1 MAFSFVYFSS
11 PVKFPTMNSSSPGY
25 VWRSSANGPFTSV
38 PTVALDGLLKRLPRC
53 PARDR
58 LQDQL
63 GRSGSSVGANY
74 AESGAAESAND
85 FIHKLSIAL
94 KEAEETD
101 FWLGCL
107 CLEHPEIPDAESL
120 RRENHEFVKILQRS
134 ITTARKRK

>member
-1 MAFSFVYFSS
+1 MESNEIRRETLDRMMRF
-11 PVKFPTMNSSSPGY
+11 
-25 VWRSSANGPFTSV
+25 
-38 PTVALDGLLKRLPRC
+38 TVALDDLLKRLPHC

-74 AESGAAESAND
+74 AESGAAESSND

-134 ITTARKRK
+134 ITTARKRR

>member
-1 MAFSFVYFSS
+1 MEKTLLIIKPCAVQRGLAGE
-11 PVKFPTMNSSSPGY
+11 VEIRERTLTRMMKFT
-25 VWRSSANGPFTSV
+25 AN
-38 PTVALDGLLKRLPRC
+38 LDALLKKLPAC
-53 PARDR
+53 LTKDK

-74 AESGAAESAND
+74 AESRAAESTRD

-107 CLEHPEIPDAESL
+107 IAEYPQIAEAETL
-120 RRENHEFVKILQRS
+120 RRENHEFVKILQSS
-134 ITTARKRK
+134 ISTAKRNLQS

>member
-1 MAFSFVYFSS
+1 MDVLQFRKNTLERMI
-11 PVKFPTMNSSSPGY
+11 KFT
-25 VWRSSANGPFTSV
+25 AE
-38 PTVALDGLLKRLPRC
+38 LDRLLKSIPPCL
-53 PARDR
+53 AKNK

-74 AESGAAESAND
+74 AESGAAESAKD

-107 CLEHPEIPDAESL
+107 CAEFPDIAAAETL
-120 RRENHEFVKILQRS
+120 RNENHEFVKIIQRS
-134 ITTARKRK
+134 ISTARKNIQN

>member
-1 MAFSFVYFSS
+1 MD
-11 PVKFPTMNSSSPGY
+11 
-25 VWRSSANGPFTSV
+25 NGV
-38 PTVALDGLLKRLPRC
+38 DIREAILKRMMRFTADLDALLRKLPAC
-53 PARDR
+53 SAKDR

-74 AESGAAESAND
+74 AESRAAESTKD

-107 CLEHPEIPDAESL
+107 IVEYPQFPEAELL
-120 RRENHEFVKILQRS
+120 RRENHEFVKILQGS
-134 ITTARKRK
+134 ITTAKRNLQS

>member
-1 MAFSFVYFSS
+1 MDGIEIRQQILTRMMRF
-11 PVKFPTMNSSSPGY
+11 T
-25 VWRSSANGPFTSV
+25 AN
-38 PTVALDGLLKRLPRC
+38 LDALLKKLPAC
-53 PARDR
+53 LAKDK

-74 AESGAAESAND
+74 AESRAAESTKD

-107 CLEHPEIPDAESL
+107 IMEYPQFAEAEVL
-120 RRENHEFVKILQRS
+120 RRENHEFVKILQSS
-134 ITTARKRK
+134 ISTAKKNQAS

>member
-1 MAFSFVYFSS
+1 MGNEVDIREAI
-11 PVKFPTMNSSSPGY
+11 
-25 VWRSSANGPFTSV
+25 
-38 PTVALDGLLKRLPRC
+38 LKRMMQFTANLDALLNKLPAC
-53 PARDR
+53 LAKDK

-74 AESGAAESAND
+74 AESRAAESTKD

-107 CLEHPEIPDAESL
+107 IMEYPQFSEAELL
-120 RRENHEFVKILQRS
+120 RRENHEFVKILQGS
-134 ITTARKRK
+134 ITTAKRNSQS

>member
-1 MAFSFVYFSS
+1 M
-11 PVKFPTMNSSSPGY
+11 G
-25 VWRSSANGPFTSV
+25 NGV
-38 PTVALDGLLKRLPRC
+38 DIREAILKRMMQFTANLDALLNKLPAC
-53 PARDR
+53 LAKDK

-74 AESGAAESAND
+74 AESRAAESTKD

-107 CLEHPEIPDAESL
+107 IMEYPQFSEAELL
-120 RRENHEFVKILQRS
+120 RRENHEFVKILQSS
-134 ITTARKRK
+134 ISTAKRNLQS

>member
-1 MAFSFVYFSS
+1 M
-11 PVKFPTMNSSSPGY
+11 G
-25 VWRSSANGPFTSV
+25 NGV
-38 PTVALDGLLKRLPRC
+38 DIREAILKRMMQFTANLDALLNKLPAC
-53 PARDR
+53 LAKDK

-74 AESGAAESAND
+74 AESRAAESPKD

-107 CLEHPEIPDAESL
+107 IMEYPQFSEAELL
-120 RRENHEFVKILQRS
+120 RRENHEFVKILQSS
-134 ITTARKRK
+134 ISTAKRNLQS

>member
-1 MAFSFVYFSS
+1 MMADGM
-11 PVKFPTMNSSSPGY
+11 KIREGILTRMM
-25 VWRSSANGPFTSV
+25 RFT
-38 PTVALDGLLKRLPRC
+38 ADLDTLLKNLPAC
-53 PARDR
+53 LTKNK

-74 AESGAAESAND
+74 AESRAAESTKD

-107 CLEHPEIPDAESL
+107 IMEYPQLSQAEVL
-120 RRENHEFVKILQRS
+120 RRENHEFVKILQSS
-134 ITTARKRK
+134 ISTARRRLHSENKYDDEETEKK

>member
-1 MAFSFVYFSS
+1 MADGMEIRQQIL
-11 PVKFPTMNSSSPGY
+11 TRMM
-25 VWRSSANGPFTSV
+25 RFT
-38 PTVALDGLLKRLPRC
+38 ADLDVLLKKLPAC
-53 PARDR
+53 IAKNK

-74 AESGAAESAND
+74 AESRAAESPKD

-107 CLEHPEIPDAESL
+107 IMEYPQLPEAESL
-120 RRENHEFVKILQRS
+120 RDENHEFVKILQSS
-134 ITTARKRK
+134 ISTAKRNLQS